1 MAIIGGILLAAGCIW
16 YLIIWIKT
24 IIKCFKAQDTLWGIL
39 TILFSP
45 LLGIIWLF
53 MQGQKKPAVNWI
65 IAVIMTVI
73 GYVLVVVPLIQ
84 KAMEEGMKTMPQ

>member
-1 MAIIGGILLAAGCIW
+1 MGITAIIGGLLFVFGGIW
-16 YLIIWIKT
+16 SLIIWIKT

-53 MQGQKKPAVNWI
+53 MQGQKKPAINWI
-65 IAVIMTVI
+65 IAAVLMVI
-73 GYVLVVVPLIQ
+73 GYFMAVVPLLL
-84 KAMEEGMKTMPQ
+84 KAAQEGQLQ